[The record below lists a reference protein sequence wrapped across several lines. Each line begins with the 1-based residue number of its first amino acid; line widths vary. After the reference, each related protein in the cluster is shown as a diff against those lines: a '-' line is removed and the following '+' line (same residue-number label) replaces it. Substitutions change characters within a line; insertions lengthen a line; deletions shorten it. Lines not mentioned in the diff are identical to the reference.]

1 MAGPAKVLL
10 VDDDESMYVIYRN
23 RFQEAFGDS
32 VVLDHCPQDRL
43 LDQMLASEHYAV
55 VILDQMLQNGTTGL
69 DLVPT
74 IRRFGQGSRIL
85 MNSGYGS
92 EELAAKAV
100 EAGVDGYVLG
110 HKEDLDQLVRTVDGA
125 LHVHS
130 TLQDIREGI
139 LSETESPL
147 RHRCEILRQ
156 KARAKV
162 SEPNG

>member
-10 VDDDESMYVIYRN
+10 VDDDETMYVIYRN

-32 VVLDHCPQDRL
+32 VTLDHCPQDKM
-43 LDQMLASEHYAV
+43 LDEMLASEHYAV

-74 IRRFGQGSRIL
+74 IRRFGHGSRIL

-92 EELAAKAV
+92 EELAARAM

-110 HKEDLDQLVRTVDGA
+110 HKENLDELVRTVETA
-125 LHVHS
+125 LDSHS
-130 TLQDIREGI
+130 CLEDIRMGI
-139 LSETESPL
+139 ISESESPL
-147 RHRCEILRQ
+147 HHRCDMLRR
-156 KARAKV
+156 KVREKV
-162 SEPNG
+162 SAVRR